1 MWRCGEEEVMG
12 GAGGGRGGGG
22 GEVKGVGL
30 FIGSILEFCRSQN
43 KSCFER
49 CLTSRFVFISL
60 VTQQTNYTMLSAVN
74 TTGKYLINNHVSH

>member
-1 MWRCGEEEVMG
+1 MGEVMWVG
-12 GAGGGRGGGG
+12 GGGG

-49 CLTSRFVFISL
+49 CLIFVVFDISFL
-60 VTQQTNYTMLSAVN
+60 
-74 TTGKYLINNHVSH
+74 LIPCRRPKESMRW